1 MTQTMA
7 QWEQYE
13 IWGVN
18 GEKWQLEAS
27 FHDFDVA
34 SAVARA
40 RSARVRLI
48 HAVYEGNQRG
58 REDVLAE
65 LGMTREHP

>member
-1 MTQTMA
+1 MA

-13 IWGVN
+13 VWGLN
-18 GEKWQLEAS
+18 GERWELLAS

-40 RSARVRLI
+40 RAARVRLI
-48 HAVYEGNQRG
+48 HAVYEGGARV

-65 LGMTREHP
+65 LGAVREAP

>member
-1 MTQTMA
+1 ME

-13 IWGVN
+13 IWTPASDQSR
-18 GEKWQLEAS
+18 WQFVAA

-40 RSARVRLI
+40 RGSHVRLI
-48 HAVYEGNQRG
+48 HAKYVDGK
-58 REDVLAE
+58 LAE
-65 LGMTREHP
+65 QQVILDVGKTRQTA